1 MFIGWI
7 SFKFN
12 GLAHFGFLIIVILV
26 MDWAKLDVVILIG
39 VYGMIWSSYVVFSLF
54 AILFLDSAVGITV
67 VFVGS
72 LLLTDVISM
81 SCFVGAWIGHGR

>member
-1 MFIGWI
+1 MFII
-7 SFKFN
+7 CLLV
-12 GLAHFGFLIIVILV
+12 GLVLSSMAWLILGS

-39 VYGMIWSSYVVFSLF
+39 VYGMIWSSYVVFALF
-54 AILFLDSAVGITV
+54 GIFFLDTAVGITV